1 MAEDEHYLKTELYEL
16 VRKDRAI
23 FEFLQAG
30 SLDGIWY
37 WDVERQDQE
46 WMSPRFKELF
56 GYRDEEIPNTSEWW
70 MANIF
75 PEDRDLALDNFAKH
89 LADASHPYDQI
100 VRYRH
105 RDGGTVWVRCRGLA
119 VRNEKG
125 EPIRLL
131 GCHTDVSALKRAEED
146 LRRQAEELREAKDGA
161 ERANRAK
168 SIFLANVSHEIRT
181 PLNGVIG
188 MTELLG
194 ETELTAGQRDHLD
207 ALRESAD
214 ALLDII
220 NDILDFSKME
230 AGKLVVEPYAFRL
243 RERLDTLL
251 KSFAPRLHGR
261 DVALS
266 HHVDADVPDGLVG
279 DGRLLRQVLANLLSN
294 AVKFTRRGAIA
305 LHVRRD
311 GPVDD
316 GVRLRFDV
324 SDTGIGIPPDKQQ
337 VIFEEFVQA
346 DASTTRRYGGTG
358 LGLAIASRLVEALG
372 GAMGLESE
380 PGRGSTFHFTVQCG
394 LSETGADEAP
404 PVREPVADGLP
415 LRVLL
420 VEDSVANQRVAVGFL
435 EQAGHRVRTV
445 GDGSAAV
452 AACAA
457 ERFDVVLMDLQMP
470 KMDGYAATA
479 AIRRRETEEGA
490 GRTPIL
496 ALTARASRS
505 NEAWCLAAGFDGFLL
520 KPYRTRELFDAIAAV
535 VEHGAPHAPAGGVA
549 ETAGGG
555 DGEAPAD
562 EDAVAVGGDGEARR
576 PPAEGGDAAAGGK
589 TGPGTDA
596 GATGAHFGHHD
607 ESGSGGADAGTD
619 ASGVRLDWGPA
630 LETVGGDRELL
641 AKVIDGFLGQHPSLI
656 AELRTAFGA
665 GDLPVVR
672 RVAHTIA
679 GSLRSFE
686 GARVVALA
694 EALEDRCREG
704 AAGPAADAWRELEP
718 VLEATV
724 GELHEGVPGA
734 GRESAP

>member
-1 MAEDEHYLKTELYEL
+1 MGEDEHYLKAELYKL
-16 VRKDRAI
+16 VRKDPAI

-56 GYRDEEIPNTSEWW
+56 GYRDDEIPNTSEWW

-119 VRNEKG
+119 VRNERG

-131 GCHTDVSALKRAEED
+131 GCHTDVTALKRAEED
-146 LRRQAEELREAKDGA
+146 LRRQAAELREAKDAA

-168 SIFLANVSHEIRT
+168 SIFLANISHEIRT

-194 ETELTAGQRDHLD
+194 ETDLTPVQHDHLD
-207 ALRESAD
+207 AVRESAE

-220 NDILDFSKME
+220 NDVLDFSKIE
-230 AGKLVVEPYAFRL
+230 AGKLVAEPYAFRL
-243 RERLDTLL
+243 RERLEALV
-251 KSFAPRLHGR
+251 KSCAPRLHGR
-261 DVALS
+261 DVKLT
-266 HHVDADVPDGLVG
+266 HEVDADVPDGLVG
-279 DGRLLRQVLANLLSN
+279 DARLLRQVLANLLSN
-294 AVKFTRRGAIA
+294 AVKFTRRGAIV

-311 GPVDD
+311 EPVDA
-316 GVRLRFDV
+316 GILLRFEV
-324 SDTGIGIPPDKQQ
+324 SDTGIGIPPDKQK

-358 LGLAIASRLVEALG
+358 LGLAIASRLVQALG
-372 GAMGLESE
+372 GAIGLESE
-380 PGRGSTFHFTVQCG
+380 PGAGSTFHCTARFD
-394 LSETGADEAP
+394 LAAAGAVEAP
-404 PVREPVADGLP
+404 PDRQEVVAVRP

-435 EQAGHRVRTV
+435 EREGHAVRVEA
-445 GDGSAAV
+445 DGAAAV
-452 AACAA
+452 SACAA

-470 KMDGYAATA
+470 EMDGYEAMA
-479 AIRRRETEEGA
+479 AIRRREEEGGA
-490 GRTPIL
+490 GPTPIM

-505 NEAWCLAAGFDGFLL
+505 NEAACLAAGFDGYLL
-520 KPYRTRELFDAIAAV
+520 KPYRQRELLEAIAAV
-535 VEHGAPHAPAGGVA
+535 VEPEASDASDAPPPGRPSGH
-549 ETAGGG
+549 GG
-555 DGEAPAD
+555 DGAAGRD
-562 EDAVAVGGDGEARR
+562 TGTFVAGTPSSARLDWDSALESVGGD
-576 PPAEGGDAAAGGK
+576 D
-589 TGPGTDA
+589 
-596 GATGAHFGHHD
+596 
-607 ESGSGGADAGTD
+607 
-619 ASGVRLDWGPA
+619 
-630 LETVGGDRELL
+630 ELL
-641 AKVIDGFLGQHPSLI
+641 TKVIGGFLGQHPALV
-656 AELRTAFGA
+656 AELRTALEA

-672 RVAHTIA
+672 RVAHTVA
-679 GSLRSFE
+679 GSLRSFD

-694 EALEDRCREG
+694 AALEDRCLEG
-704 AAGPAADAWRELEP
+704 APALVADAWGALEP
-718 VLEATV
+718 ELDAVV
-724 GELHEGVPGA
+724 GELRERVQGA
-734 GRESAP
+734 G

>member
-46 WMSPRFKELF
+46 WMSPRFKDLF
-56 GYRDEEIPNTSEWW
+56 GYRDDEIPNTSEWW

-131 GCHTDVSALKRAEED
+131 GCHTDVTALKRAEED
-146 LRRQAEELREAKDGA
+146 LRSQAAELREAKDAA

-168 SIFLANVSHEIRT
+168 SIFLANISHEIRT

-194 ETELTAGQRDHLD
+194 ETDLTPVQHDHLD
-207 ALRESAD
+207 AARESAE

-220 NDILDFSKME
+220 NDILDYSKIE
-230 AGKLVVEPYAFRL
+230 AGKLVPEPYAFRL
-243 RERLDTLL
+243 RERVEALV
-251 KSFAPRLHGR
+251 KSCAPRLHGR
-261 DVALS
+261 DVKLS
-266 HHVDADVPDGLVG
+266 HEVDADVPDGLVG
-279 DGRLLRQVLANLLSN
+279 DARLLRQVLANLLSN
-294 AVKFTRRGAIA
+294 AVKFTRRGAIV

-311 GPVDD
+311 ESVDA
-316 GVRLRFDV
+316 GVLLRFEV
-324 SDTGIGIPPDKQQ
+324 SDTGIGIPPEKQK

-358 LGLAIASRLVEALG
+358 LGLAIASRLVQALG
-372 GAMGLESE
+372 GAIGLESE
-380 PGRGSTFHFTVQCG
+380 PGAGSTFHCTARFD
-394 LSETGADEAP
+394 LAAAGADEAP
-404 PVREPVADGLP
+404 PARREVAAVRP

-435 EQAGHRVRTV
+435 EREGHTVRVE
-445 GDGSAAV
+445 GDGAAAV

-470 KMDGYAATA
+470 EMDGYAAMA
-479 AIRRRETEEGA
+479 AIRRREEEGGA
-490 GRTPIL
+490 GCTPIM

-505 NEAWCLAAGFDGFLL
+505 NEAACLAAGFDGYLL
-520 KPYRTRELFDAIAAV
+520 KPYRQRELLEAIAAV
-535 VEHGAPHAPAGGVA
+535 VEPGPPDSSSTGDAWAG
-549 ETAGGG
+549 E
-555 DGEAPAD
+555 DREA
-562 EDAVAVGGDGEARR
+562 AVGGDGKADRPPKEGDDGTAGGEAR
-576 PPAEGGDAAAGGK
+576 PGAA
-589 TGPGTDA
+589 T
-596 GATGAHFGHHD
+596 
-607 ESGSGGADAGTD
+607 E
-619 ASGVRLDWGPA
+619 ASTARLDWGSA
-630 LETVGGDRELL
+630 LEAVGGDDELL
-641 AKVIDGFLGQHPSLI
+641 AKVIGGFLGQHPSLV
-656 AELRTAFGA
+656 AELRAALEA

-679 GSLRSFE
+679 GSLRSFD

-694 EALEDRCREG
+694 AALEDCCREG
-704 AAGPAADAWRELEP
+704 APAPVAAAWGALEP
-718 VLEATV
+718 ELDAVV
-724 GELHEGVPGA
+724 GELRERVKGA
-734 GRESAP
+734 G

>member
-56 GYRDEEIPNTSEWW
+56 GYRDDEIPNTSEWW

-131 GCHTDVSALKRAEED
+131 GCHTDVTALKRAEED
-146 LRRQAEELREAKDGA
+146 LRSQAAELREAKDAA
-161 ERANRAK
+161 ERANQAK
-168 SIFLANVSHEIRT
+168 SIFLANISHEIRT

-194 ETELTAGQRDHLD
+194 ETALTPVQHDHLD
-207 ALRESAD
+207 AARESAE

-220 NDILDFSKME
+220 NDILDYSKIE
-230 AGKLVVEPYAFRL
+230 AGKLVPDPYAFRL
-243 RERLDTLL
+243 RERVEALV
-251 KSFAPRLHGR
+251 KSCAPRLHGR
-261 DVALS
+261 DVKLS
-266 HHVDADVPDGLVG
+266 HEVDADVPDGLVG
-279 DGRLLRQVLANLLSN
+279 DARLLRQVLANLLSN
-294 AVKFTRRGAIA
+294 AVKFTRRGAIV

-311 GPVDD
+311 EPVGA
-316 GVRLRFDV
+316 GVLLRFEV
-324 SDTGIGIPPDKQQ
+324 SDTGIGIPPEKQK

-358 LGLAIASRLVEALG
+358 LGLAIASRLVQALG
-372 GAMGLESE
+372 GAIGLESE
-380 PGRGSTFHFTVQCG
+380 PGAGSTFHCTARFD
-394 LSETGADEAP
+394 LAAAGADEAP
-404 PVREPVADGLP
+404 PARREVAAVRP

-435 EQAGHRVRTV
+435 EREGHAVRVEA
-445 GDGSAAV
+445 DGAAAV

-470 KMDGYAATA
+470 EMDGYAAMA
-479 AIRRRETEEGA
+479 AIRRREEEGGA
-490 GRTPIL
+490 GCTPIM

-505 NEAWCLAAGFDGFLL
+505 NEAACLAAGFDGYLL
-520 KPYRTRELFDAIAAV
+520 KPYRQRELLEAIAAV
-535 VEHGAPHAPAGGVA
+535 VEPGPPDSSSTGDAWAG
-549 ETAGGG
+549 E
-555 DGEAPAD
+555 DREA
-562 EDAVAVGGDGEARR
+562 AVGGDGKADRPPKEGDDGTTGGEAR
-576 PPAEGGDAAAGGK
+576 P
-589 TGPGTDA
+589 
-596 GATGAHFGHHD
+596 
-607 ESGSGGADAGTD
+607 GADPKESSA
-619 ASGVRLDWGPA
+619 RLDWGSA
-630 LETVGGDRELL
+630 LEAVGGDDELL
-641 AKVIDGFLGQHPSLI
+641 AKVIGGFLGQHPSLV
-656 AELRTAFGA
+656 AELRAALEA

-679 GSLRSFE
+679 GSLRSFD

-694 EALEDRCREG
+694 AALEDCCREG
-704 AAGPAADAWRELEP
+704 GPAPVAAAWGALEP
-718 VLEATV
+718 ELDAVV
-724 GELHEGVPGA
+724 GELRERVGGA
-734 GRESAP
+734 G

>member
-46 WMSPRFKELF
+46 WMSPRFKDLF
-56 GYRDEEIPNTSEWW
+56 GYRDDEIPNTSEWW

-131 GCHTDVSALKRAEED
+131 GCHTDVTALKRAEED
-146 LRRQAEELREAKDGA
+146 LRSQAAELREAKDAA
-161 ERANRAK
+161 ERANQAK
-168 SIFLANVSHEIRT
+168 SIFLANISHEIRT

-194 ETELTAGQRDHLD
+194 ETDLTPVQHDHLD
-207 ALRESAD
+207 AARESAE

-220 NDILDFSKME
+220 NDILDYSKIE
-230 AGKLVVEPYAFRL
+230 AGKLVPEPYAFRL
-243 RERLDTLL
+243 RERVEALV
-251 KSFAPRLHGR
+251 KSCAPRLHGR
-261 DVALS
+261 DVKLS
-266 HHVDADVPDGLVG
+266 HEVDADVPDGLVG
-279 DGRLLRQVLANLLSN
+279 DARLLRQVLANLLSN
-294 AVKFTRRGAIA
+294 AVKFTRRGAIV

-311 GPVDD
+311 EPVDA
-316 GVRLRFDV
+316 GVLLRFEV
-324 SDTGIGIPPDKQQ
+324 SDTGIGIPPEKQK

-346 DASTTRRYGGTG
+346 DPSTTRRYGGTG
-358 LGLAIASRLVEALG
+358 LGLAIASRLVQALG
-372 GAMGLESE
+372 GAIGLESE
-380 PGRGSTFHFTVQCG
+380 PGVGSTFHCTARFD
-394 LSETGADEAP
+394 LAAAGADEAP
-404 PVREPVADGLP
+404 PARREVAAVRP

-435 EQAGHRVRTV
+435 EREGHAVRVEA
-445 GDGSAAV
+445 DGAAAV

-470 KMDGYAATA
+470 EMDGYAAMA
-479 AIRRRETEEGA
+479 AIRRREEEGGA
-490 GRTPIL
+490 GCTPIM

-505 NEAWCLAAGFDGFLL
+505 NEAACLAAGFDGYLL
-520 KPYRTRELFDAIAAV
+520 KPYRQRELLEAIAAV
-535 VEHGAPHAPAGGVA
+535 VEPGPPDSSSTGDAWAG
-549 ETAGGG
+549 
-555 DGEAPAD
+555 
-562 EDAVAVGGDGEARR
+562 EDRDAAVGGDGEADR
-576 PPAEGGDAAAGGK
+576 PPKEGDDGITGGEAR
-589 TGPGTDA
+589 P
-596 GATGAHFGHHD
+596 
-607 ESGSGGADAGTD
+607 GADTE
-619 ASGVRLDWGPA
+619 ASSARLDWGSA
-630 LETVGGDRELL
+630 LEAVGGDDELL
-641 AKVIDGFLGQHPSLI
+641 AKVIGGFLGQHPSLV
-656 AELRTAFGA
+656 AELRAALEA

-679 GSLRSFE
+679 GSLRSFDD
-686 GARVVALA
+686 ARVVALA
-694 EALEDRCREG
+694 AALEDRCLEG
-704 AAGPAADAWRELEP
+704 APAPVADAWGTLEP
-718 VLEATV
+718 ELDAVV
-724 GELHEGVPGA
+724 GELRERVRGA
-734 GRESAP
+734 G

>member
-56 GYRDEEIPNTSEWW
+56 GYRDDEIPNTSEWW

-89 LADASHPYDQI
+89 LADAHHPYDQI

-105 RDGGTVWVRCRGLA
+105 RDGSTVWVRCRGLA

-194 ETELTAGQRDHLD
+194 ETALTAGQREHLD

-243 RERLDTLL
+243 RERLDALV

-294 AVKFTRRGAIA
+294 ALKFTRRGGIA

-311 GPVDD
+311 EPVDD
-316 GVRLRFDV
+316 GVMLRFDV
-324 SDTGIGIPPDKQQ
+324 SDTGIGIPPDKQK

-358 LGLAIASRLVEALG
+358 LGLAIASRLVDALG
-372 GAMGLESE
+372 GAIGLESE
-380 PGRGSTFHFTVQCG
+380 PGRGSTFHFTARCG

-404 PVREPVADGLP
+404 PSREPVAEGVP

-420 VEDSVANQRVAVGFL
+420 AEDSVATQRVAVGFL
-435 EQAGHRVRTV
+435 ERAGHRVRTV
-445 GDGSAAV
+445 GDGAAAV

-470 KMDGYAATA
+470 EMDGYAATA
-479 AIRRRETEEGA
+479 AIRRREEEQGA
-490 GRTPIL
+490 GPTPIL

-520 KPYRTRELFDAIAAV
+520 KPYRPRELFDAIAAV
-535 VEHGAPHAPAGGVA
+535 AEQGQPEAPS
-549 ETAGGG
+549 GG
-555 DGEAPAD
+555 DAEAADGGEGEAPD
-562 EDAVAVGGDGEARR
+562 GWGRGRGGGRR
-576 PPAEGGDAAAGGK
+576 GRR
-589 TGPGTDA
+589 
-596 GATGAHFGHHD
+596 
-607 ESGSGGADAGTD
+607 GGADTEGRRRCGRRREDVARPGRGRIERALRPPGRERKRRRGRRRGGGRLEAA
-619 ASGVRLDWGPA
+619 AS
-630 LETVGGDRELL
+630 T
-641 AKVIDGFLGQHPSLI
+641 
-656 AELRTAFGA
+656 
-665 GDLPVVR
+665 
-672 RVAHTIA
+672 
-679 GSLRSFE
+679 
-686 GARVVALA
+686 GAR
-694 EALEDRCREG
+694 RWRPW
-704 AAGPAADAWRELEP
+704 PATGSCWR
-718 VLEATV
+718 
-724 GELHEGVPGA
+724 
-734 GRESAP
+734 R

>member
-119 VRNEKG
+119 VRDEKG

-131 GCHTDVSALKRAEED
+131 GCHTDVTALKRAEED
-146 LRRQAEELREAKDGA
+146 LRSQAAELREAKDAA

-168 SIFLANVSHEIRT
+168 SIFLANISHEIRT

-194 ETELTAGQRDHLD
+194 ETDLTPVQHDHLD
-207 ALRESAD
+207 AARESAE

-220 NDILDFSKME
+220 NDILDYSKIE
-230 AGKLVVEPYAFRL
+230 AGKLVPEPYAFRL
-243 RERLDTLL
+243 RERVEALV
-251 KSFAPRLHGR
+251 KSCAPRLHGR
-261 DVALS
+261 DVKLS
-266 HHVDADVPDGLVG
+266 HEVDADVPDGLVG
-279 DGRLLRQVLANLLSN
+279 DARLLRQVLANLLSN
-294 AVKFTRRGAIA
+294 AVKFTRRGAIV
-305 LHVRRD
+305 LHVRR
-311 GPVDD
+311 GEPVDA
-316 GVRLRFDV
+316 GVLLRFEV
-324 SDTGIGIPPDKQQ
+324 SDTGIGIPPEKQK

-358 LGLAIASRLVEALG
+358 LGLAIASRLVQALG
-372 GAMGLESE
+372 GAIGLESE
-380 PGRGSTFHFTVQCG
+380 PGAGSTFHCTARFD
-394 LSETGADEAP
+394 LAAAGADEAP
-404 PVREPVADGLP
+404 PARREVAAVRP

-435 EQAGHRVRTV
+435 EREGHAVRVEA
-445 GDGSAAV
+445 DGAAAV

-470 KMDGYAATA
+470 EMDGYAAMA
-479 AIRRRETEEGA
+479 AIRRREEEGGA
-490 GRTPIL
+490 GCTPIM

-505 NEAWCLAAGFDGFLL
+505 NEAACLAAGFDGYLL
-520 KPYRTRELFDAIAAV
+520 KPYRQRELLEAIAAV
-535 VEHGAPHAPAGGVA
+535 VEP
-549 ETAGGG
+549 
-555 DGEAPAD
+555 APAD
-562 EDAVAVGGDGEARR
+562 ASSTGDASAGEDREAAVGGDGEADR
-576 PPAEGGDAAAGGK
+576 PPKEGDDGTTGGE
-589 TGPGTDA
+589 TRP
-596 GATGAHFGHHD
+596 
-607 ESGSGGADAGTD
+607 GADPK
-619 ASGVRLDWGPA
+619 ASSARLDWDSA
-630 LETVGGDRELL
+630 LEAVGGDDELL
-641 AKVIDGFLGQHPSLI
+641 AKVIGGFLGQHPSLV
-656 AELRTAFGA
+656 AELRTALEA

-679 GSLRSFE
+679 GSLRSFD
-686 GARVVALA
+686 GARVVTLA
-694 EALEDRCREG
+694 TALEDRCLEG
-704 AAGPAADAWRELEP
+704 APAPVAAAWGALEP
-718 VLEATV
+718 ELDAVV
-724 GELHEGVPGA
+724 GELRERVKGA
-734 GRESAP
+734 G